1 MAEATARRH
10 FSKAAYFD
18 KIKDYRVK
26 HFYIPRQKKAR
37 KIPSHKKFHQQNQYI
52 FTSLSLGYFTL

>member
-26 HFYIPRQKKAR
+26 HFYIPGQKKM
-37 KIPSHKKFHQQNQYI
+37 PGKFPGIKN
-52 FTSLSLGYFTL
+52 FTSKINTHSPAYL

>member
-1 MAEATARRH
+1 MAEATARQH

-26 HFYIPRQKKAR
+26 HFYIPGQKKM
-37 KIPSHKKFHQQNQYI
+37 PGKFPGIKN
-52 FTSLSLGYFTL
+52 FTSKINTHLPAYL